1 MEDLQRIKKLSGL
14 RISEEATDAEI
25 QDKGSLDGSPGT
37 GISVDDMIISMV
49 TDESNERSEE
59 VFVYVDAQFGTQSY
73 QAFAGDRETPDEPAG
88 YDMDLADFKV
98 TKVLDD
104 SQQIYNPS
112 EKEMF
117 DINMHLKEF
126 LSSEY
131 VQDLIRQ
138 EMSYY
143 N

>member
-1 MEDLQRIKKLSGL
+1 
-14 RISEEATDAEI
+14 
-25 QDKGSLDGSPGT
+25 
-37 GISVDDMIISMV
+37 
-49 TDESNERSEE
+49 
-59 VFVYVDAQFGTQSY
+59 
-73 QAFAGDRETPDEPAG
+73 
-88 YDMDLADFKV
+88 MDLADFKV

-112 EKEMF
+112 EKEMS

>member
-1 MEDLQRIKKLSGL
+1 MEDLQRIKQLSG
-14 RISEEATDAEI
+14 ISEEATDAEV
-25 QDKGSLDGSPGT
+25 QDKGNLEGSPGS
-37 GISVDDMIISMV
+37 GITVDDMVISMV
-49 TDESNERSEE
+49 TDESNERSEA
-59 VFVYVDAQFGTQSY
+59 VYVYVDAQFGTQSY
-73 QAFAGDRETPDEPAG
+73 QGFAGDRETPDEPAG

-112 EKEMF
+112 ENEMA

-143 N
+143 S